1 MKEAPKPKRM
11 DLMIGSMHYID
22 YINSLLG
29 DEGRLVAMDR
39 FLSVPS
45 TPDNL
50 TPRVF
55 QNKILQMR
63 KVREEL
69 EKIRH
74 QLLSA
79 RMVPDRKLRYLSE
92 EIDLMSSHLRAND
105 PDVRSGR
112 NIKEQDA
119 LVAEKIQ
126 DLLEEQSM
134 YRIVLS
140 DIDLTLDVLKYK
152 VADAK
157 DAQYQMRALEKV
169 WSDEKK
175 GSYGFGFG
183 VTGDDNPLPEPYGM
197 DENSEPEKRSS
208 LDDLDD
214 LELDDE
220 LSPDGD
226 VDTSRTESK
235 SEPEDRGPEGDEPN
249 PDDPLDSKVLPTELS
264 EEDISGFLDLEE
276 QPKYTD
282 SLTNDRL
289 DEMLEDFDFEDFELD
304 D

>member
-29 DEGRLVAMDR
+29 DEGRLVAMDK

-183 VTGDDNPLPEPYGM
+183 VTGDENPLPEPYGM
-197 DENSEPEKRSS
+197 DEDSEPEKRSS

-220 LSPDGD
+220 LVP
-226 VDTSRTESK
+226 ESK
-235 SEPEDRGPEGDEPN
+235 SDPSDTEPE
-249 PDDPLDSKVLPTELS
+249 PDTEEQELDSDGPSDPTVLPTELS
-264 EEDISGFLDLEE
+264 DEDISGFLDLEE

-289 DEMLEDFDFEDFELD
+289 DEMLDDFDFEDFELD